1 MKLISVHPLILLPQ
15 KLQGPFTY
23 FSRENIP
30 DHSLVEVSF
39 NKKNT
44 LAIVETMWPL
54 ASNKSEIKKYTYSL
68 KRIHKIISSN
78 LPFHPSLFSI
88 ATKISKYS
96 LEPAGSILKSF
107 IASVLLKEPTKY
119 LFGPLPHPHF
129 HQRQHET
136 ILGTL
141 EERVAQYKTIVREA
155 FAKKRSVVI
164 FVPTIQLA
172 EYVHQRFSVFS
183 KSEILV
189 HGSTSKKN
197 LFAGINLIRNSNTA
211 RLIIGT
217 PIALGHLRGDEG
229 IIIIEDADNR
239 HYIRHERPRIYTTA
253 AIRMFAQE
261 IQAKLISGKYIP
273 SLEDLKNNIHLNYL
287 SPRHK
292 KGIENRIID
301 LSQKDF
307 TPLSEPLETLLES
320 EPPRRFIIFLSRKG
334 LYSFVICRDCGWLVA
349 CPTCK
354 KPLVLHAASK
364 RYYACHNCNKS
375 STVDVACQNC
385 SGWNLQGYGF
395 GTERI
400 YTEIKKTMPSRPI
413 WLYDDES
420 AATRTKQQ
428 MIKKEFLSSRDGILI
443 GSELIIEDPELT
455 ADQVLIAHIDNLF
468 SIPDYRMNE
477 RILTLLAKLEERSKE
492 SPLLIQTK
500 FPKHPLF
507 KYFLEDHS
515 KRFLEQELEER
526 KTEELPPYTALIVI
540 SFTAKN
546 KKEADKQTLYIRK
559 SLESLVLSVDTLPT
573 LTQGIK
579 TSIILTIEKNVW
591 LRESDELKKIF
602 FKNMDRWDIAVD
614 PDTIV

>member
-1 MKLISVHPLILLPQ
+1 MDVI
-15 KLQGPFTY
+15 
-23 FSRENIP
+23 
-30 DHSLVEVSF
+30 
-39 NKKNT
+39 
-44 LAIVETMWPL
+44 
-54 ASNKSEIKKYTYSL
+54 
-68 KRIHKIISSN
+68 
-78 LPFHPSLFSI
+78 
-88 ATKISKYS
+88 
-96 LEPAGSILKSF
+96 ILKQ
-107 IASVLLKEPTKY
+107 AKRELRDAPKEIIFDIFA
-119 LFGPLPHPHF
+119 LFDDLMAGKNLGMPISRPLPYIA
-129 HQRQHET
+129 RGLHE
-136 ILGTL
+136 LRLSSKAG
-141 EERVAQYKTIVREA
+141 EYRVFY
-155 FAKKRSVVI
+155 VI
-164 FVPTIQLA
+164 
-172 EYVHQRFSVFS
+172 R
-183 KSEILV
+183 
-189 HGSTSKKN
+189 
-197 LFAGINLIRNSNTA
+197 
-211 RLIIGT
+211 IG
-217 PIALGHLRGDEG
+217 
-229 IIIIEDADNR
+229 DA
-239 HYIRHERPRIYTTA
+239 IY
-253 AIRMFAQE
+253 
-261 IQAKLISGKYIP
+261 
-273 SLEDLKNNIHLNYL
+273 
-287 SPRHK
+287 
-292 KGIENRIID
+292 
-301 LSQKDF
+301 
-307 TPLSEPLETLLES
+307 
-320 EPPRRFIIFLSRKG
+320 
-334 LYSFVICRDCGWLVA
+334 
-349 CPTCK
+349 
-354 KPLVLHAASK
+354 VLHAASK

-375 STVDVACQNC
+375 FTVDVACQNC